1 MFDDL
6 IKYSVEKEEDL
17 KEEQAVIN
25 DEFGSFTSC
34 GASGVICG
42 VVYRFDYN
50 KYYPYDITVS
60 GSWSKYDIDI

>member
-6 IKYSVEKEEDL
+6 IKSSVEKKEDV

-25 DEFGSFTSC
+25 DEFGSFTLC
-34 GASGVICG
+34 GVSGVI
-42 VVYRFDYN
+42 YRFDCN